1 MSSGIHAAPELL
13 TAFSEAQTGES
24 IRALKIQIKDDA
36 MSVVEKLAP
45 TGSAWEEDIDSTSS
59 WLSKNEACIVLV
71 RTDEHLGAGWKWVMF
86 AYVPDTCK
94 VREKMLYASS
104 HAQLKLD
111 LGSGAFVHDIFC
123 NAMSDVSK
131 AGFEAYLIHANS
143 DAPLTESEAQ
153 RLEEIMNQDMDIDA
167 TGSVSVEE
175 GTAATQI
182 VHGVAFEAE
191 SGVAE
196 AVAAI
201 LDPSS
206 SENYVRLSLDQTTE
220 KITLAD
226 KKNITDLAELG
237 PQCPMNMPAFHLFRY
252 SHEHEGKHY
261 DSVIFIYSCPDGS
274 GKTKSAP
281 IKARMTY
288 SSCKSAV
295 EALVTGAGKTVDV
308 RLEINDGEHDLEPQD
323 IKNAVHPP
331 PIVKKAAFA
340 KPKPKGK
347 GPRRLTKVQE

>member
-1 MSSGIHAAPELL
+1 MSSGIHASPEAME
-13 TAFSEAQTGES
+13 AFNEAQTGES
-24 IRALKIQIKDDA
+24 VRALKIQIKDDA
-36 MSVVEKLAP
+36 MCVLDRLAP
-45 TGSAWEEDIDSTSS
+45 SGGAWEEDIDKTNS
-59 WLSKNEACIVLV
+59 WLTKTDACIVLV
-71 RTDEHLGAGWKWVMF
+71 RTDEHLGTGWKWVMF
-86 AYVPDTCK
+86 AYVPDACK

-111 LGSGAFVHDIFC
+111 LGSGSFVHDIFC
-123 NAMSDVSK
+123 NALSDVSK
-131 AGFEAYLIHANS
+131 AGYEAYLVHANS
-143 DAPLTESEAQ
+143 EAPLTESEAQ
-153 RLEEIMNQDMDIDA
+153 RLEEIMNQDKDIEA

-175 GTAATQI
+175 GTAATTI
-182 VHGVAFEAE
+182 VRGVAFEAE

-196 AVAAI
+196 AVAGI

-206 SENYVRLSLDQTTE
+206 AENYVRLSLDQTSE

-226 KKNITDLAELG
+226 KKTISDLADLG
-237 PQCPMNMPAFHLFRY
+237 GECPMDMPAFHLFRY
-252 SHEHEGKHY
+252 SHDHEGKHF
-261 DSVIFIYSCPDGS
+261 DTVIFIYSCPDGS

-308 RLEINDGEHDLEPQD
+308 RLEINDGEHDLDPQD

-331 PIVKKAAFA
+331 PVVKKAAFA
-340 KPKPKGK
+340 KPKPQGK